1 MAIHNEPNNKVPQ
14 NIQKIFEKFGGEN
27 KKIDSQ
33 EEYNKLSIWL
43 KDNKASLS
51 TQDQA
56 YINNWMVNYEISN
69 NPKKNSSGSIMGM
82 MLEQNRDTE
91 NTIIETIREIDQDND
106 LKKALEETVKE
117 LDKENKSD
125 KDEPGFMG

>member
-1 MAIHNEPNNKVPQ
+1 MAIHNDPNNKIPQ

-43 KDNKASLS
+43 KDNKDSLS
-51 TQDQA
+51 TQDKA
-56 YINNWMVNYEISN
+56 YINHWLVNYEISN
-69 NPKKNSSGSIMGM
+69 TPKKHPSGSIMGM

-91 NTIIETIREIDQDND
+91 NTIIETIREVDEEQELEKITRETIEEVERQNKPNKDDID
-106 LKKALEETVKE
+106 
-117 LDKENKSD
+117 
-125 KDEPGFMG
+125 FMG